1 MRVNT
6 RLIIIIAASLL
17 ALFTLAATA
26 LYSGRA
32 TLQSEKREQITLLLR
47 MAENTLDYYAKQEA
61 SGKMSRE
68 QAQELAKKTLRALKV
83 DDIYFFARDSSNRLV
98 LHPKPE
104 REGRVDMGSKV
115 ADGRTTVAVY
125 NEALQKDHY
134 GIVTILTTRAGSTEE
149 LPKLNGV
156 VRFPAWDW
164 TVGTGFFI
172 DDIDA
177 LFWSE
182 ATKLLIISGIAIA
195 TLAILGGAM
204 SRSIIRALG
213 GEPSYAA
220 HVVRQIAQGNLTEQ
234 IKVEGPP
241 QSLLAAMQDM
251 QQKLREMI
259 TQIRQSTDDITS
271 SGQLLSEQMRKVDQ
285 VSGIAS
291 ESTASA
297 AASIEQLSVSI
308 DHVKDN
314 ADGSEQGARRASQ
327 LALEGEAV
335 AKEAASGIESIASQV
350 GDVSDLV
357 GSLAERTRHISGIA
371 ETIRDIANQT
381 NLLALNAA
389 IEAARAG
396 EMGRG
401 FAVVADEVR
410 KLAER
415 TASATDEI
423 SSIVQAVVAETGSVS
438 DRMQAIRPAVQL
450 GVGKADAAAQTL
462 DTISRQAQS
471 ALESLHAVVTAM
483 TEQSQAGSSIAISVE
498 QVAGVVEETQSSV
511 RLAVDA
517 MHNIDRHAAQLQ
529 QSVSRFHL

>member
-1 MRVNT
+1 VRVNT
-6 RLIIIIAASLL
+6 RLLIIIAASLI
-17 ALFTLAATA
+17 ALITLAATS
-26 LYSGRA
+26 LYITRS
-32 TLQSEKREQITLLLR
+32 TLQSEKHEQITLLLR

-61 SGKMSRE
+61 SGKLSHQ
-68 QAQELAKKTLRALKV
+68 QAQDMARKTLKALKV
-83 DDIYFFARDSSNRLV
+83 NDIYFFARDSDNRLV
-98 LHPKPE
+98 LHPKAE
-104 REGRVDMGSKV
+104 REGKVDMGSTV
-115 ADGRTTVAVY
+115 PDGRTTVAVY

-134 GIVTILTTRAGSTEE
+134 GIVTIQTSRGANKEQ

-156 VRFPAWDW
+156 VRFEPWGW

-177 LFWSE
+177 LFWRQG
-182 ATKLLIISGIAIA
+182 TILLILSGVSV
-195 TLAILGGAM
+195 LALIVLGSAM
-204 SRSIIRALG
+204 SRSIVRSLG
-213 GEPSYAA
+213 GEPGYAA
-220 HVVRQIAQGNLTEQ
+220 HVVRQIAQGDLTEQ
-234 IKVEGPP
+234 IKVNGPP
-241 QSLLAAMQDM
+241 QSLLAAMHEM

-259 TQIRQSTDDITS
+259 NQIRQSTDDIGHA
-271 SGQLLSEQMRKVDQ
+271 GQQLSAQMNKVDE

-291 ESTASA
+291 NSTASA

-314 ADGSEQGARRASQ
+314 AGGSEEGARRSSQ
-327 LALEGEAV
+327 LAREGELV

-357 GSLAERTRHISGIA
+357 GSLAERTRNISGIA

-415 TASATDEI
+415 TATATDEI
-423 SSIVQAVVAETGSVS
+423 TSIVQAVVDETGTVAG
-438 DRMQAIRPAVQL
+438 RMQEIRPAVQL
-450 GVGKADAAAQTL
+450 GVGKANQAAQTL
-462 DTISRQAQS
+462 DTISRQAHS
-471 ALESLHAVVTAM
+471 ALESLHSVVSAM
-483 TEQSQAGSSIAISVE
+483 TEQSQAGANIAVSVE

-511 RLAVDA
+511 KQAVDA
-517 MHNIDRHAAQLQ
+517 MQNIDQHARQLH
-529 QSVSRFHL
+529 QSVSRFRL